1 MEEIA
6 AVIDGWNHARW
17 GVVIGGAS
25 RFFNGFKNLQQPG
38 LMPDSVGIANC
49 DQLCRCVSEMATKVI
64 L

>member
-1 MEEIA
+1 RGQRTSHMEEIA

-38 LMPDSVGIANC
+38 VNAR
-49 DQLCRCVSEMATKVI
+49 LCWYRELRPVVQVRI
-64 L
+64 